1 MFPVTSAESSGCST
15 SLAALGMA
23 GLVILAIVSRSFIGL
38 GFVYL
43 LAMPWV
49 ACQILV
55 PWPGTRPEHPRSG
68 SAEPQPVDH
77 RESPCVEVFKPT
89 LHSWARSQGAR
100 LFAHVLSKIF
110 YIHEKWSI
118 VFSPSSCTSVRFWKQ
133 GYVGLIKKRSIKRL
147 NGIYDSHFINYHRHF
162 LSSWSLSNTCIP
174 ITSAIR
180 SVLFFT

>member
-133 GYVGLIKKRSIKRL
+133 GYVGLIKLLEK
-147 NGIYDSHFINYHRHF
+147 HF
-162 LSSWSLSNTCIP
+162 LLFSQRVYITLVLVLSLN
-174 ITSAIR
+174 
-180 SVLFFT
+180 LW